1 MINEQQLS
9 FLPAEPSENITTN
22 PSGKEPAKKNYY
34 PAPAVYAVPDNLPVM
49 NLNEDPDRPFWVAW
63 NKVSGI
69 GGARF
74 EKLLQCFGS
83 AESAWGAPAKELRE
97 AGLDEKLAAD
107 VVVQRQ
113 KIFPEA
119 EMQKLVKAR
128 AAAITLRDKAYPYL
142 LRNIPNP
149 PFVLYA
155 RGELTAAD
163 DLAIA
168 IVGTRKITSYGRMVT
183 TQISKDLAERGVTIV
198 SGLARGVDMAA
209 HTAALEAGGRTIA
222 VLGCGVDIVYP
233 PEHARLAAKIVERGA
248 IVSEFSLGAP
258 PEAGNF
264 PARNRIISGLCSA
277 SIITEAPERS
287 GALIT
292 ADFAREHGREVM
304 AVPGSIFNER
314 SRGCLAQIQHGAHCV
329 TSAQDV
335 IQHLNDFLLPEQ
347 IVMREI
353 APVDEFEASI
363 LQIIANQA
371 LHIDEICRLSNSPIS
386 AISGSL
392 MMLEIK
398 GMARNLGGMVYT
410 KV

>member
-1 MINEQQLS
+1 MLNEQQLS
-9 FLPAEPSENITTN
+9 FLPADPSEQVTEN
-22 PSGKEPAKKNYY
+22 PSGKTPAKKNFY
-34 PAPAVYAVPDNLPVM
+34 PAPSAYSVPDDLPVM

-74 EKLLQCFGS
+74 EKLLQYFGS
-83 AESAWGAPAKELRE
+83 AESAWDASAKELRD

-107 VVVQRQ
+107 IVVQRQ
-113 KIFPEA
+113 KIHPENEIQRLA
-119 EMQKLVKAR
+119 KAR

-149 PFVLYA
+149 PFVLYV

-183 TQISKDLAERGVTIV
+183 TQITKDLAERGVTIV

-233 PEHARLAAKIVERGA
+233 PEHAHLAAKIVEHGA

-314 SRGCLAQIQHGAHCV
+314 SRGCLTQIQNGAHCV

-353 APVDEFEASI
+353 APIDDFEAGI

-371 LHIDEICRLSNSPIS
+371 LHIDEICRLANSPIS